1 MWISLIHSAA
11 AAASAHKLR
20 LMSPIVEPLIVN
32 PHTTIATPQPNLAL
46 QTAQDTDGVMRLA
59 AACASTGTQEQPA
72 RFSRQTHAA
81 RRAAAATDTAGVCEG
96 MPSARNSGRD
106 RPVRRQL
113 HAQTTA
119 PGFGQCV
126 RGKYCVATRCT
137 PARDCS
143 RPKPNCPTSGLLPQG
158 LRRTRTR
165 RVRQRERQLRLPE
178 GMRGAACETSTMPR
192 PCPSGLVSRDSSH
205 PYSVIMLDASGS
217 SENGIANQ
225 SSSSSS
231 SSSSATTNRTRFA
244 TCSNRA
250 DVTMRQ
256 VAACAT
262 SGGKAWRVSGPA
274 RTPLEWVGL
283 VVTILFVLA
292 LIALMTMLFYCS
304 YVRGVK
310 PSDAMRGRWNVRTEE
325 GWKPAEAV
333 GGLPGARTSV
343 MASGCLKRDGNAQGP
358 LARTCKHREASAKY
372 RVLIRFLAHVTYA
385 GKSL

>member
-32 PHTTIATPQPNLAL
+32 PHTTIATPQPKSCIANCSGHGRCDEIGSCVCFDGYTG
-46 QTAQDTDGVMRLA
+46 TACEIQPPDACSEKGSCNGHGWCMRGKCLCEEFWRGPA
-59 AACASTGTQEQPA
+59 CETPAACPNDCS
-72 RFSRQTHAA
+72 
-81 RRAAAATDTAGVCEG
+81 
-96 MPSARNSGRD
+96 
-106 RPVRRQL
+106 
-113 HAQTTA
+113 
-119 PGFGQCV
+119 GFGQCV
-126 RGKYCVATRCT
+126 RGKYCRCDPMHT
-137 PARDCS
+137 GADCS
-143 RPKPNCPTSGLLPQG
+143 RPKPNCPTSGLLLRACGG
-158 LRRTRTR
+158 LEHGVCDSESGSCVCRK
-165 RVRQRERQLRLPE
+165 EW
-178 GMRGAACETSTMPR
+178 RGAACETSTMPR

-231 SSSSATTNRTRFA
+231 SSSATTNRTRFA
-244 TCSNRA
+244 TCSNRGRC
-250 DVTMRQ
+250 DHETGRCVCDQQWEGM
-256 VAACAT
+256 ACERPL
-262 SGGKAWRVSGPA
+262 GA

-333 GGLPGARTSV
+333 GGLPGARYERYGFWV
-343 MASGCLKRDGNAQGP
+343 A
-358 LARTCKHREASAKY
+358 
-372 RVLIRFLAHVTYA
+372 
-385 GKSL
+385 